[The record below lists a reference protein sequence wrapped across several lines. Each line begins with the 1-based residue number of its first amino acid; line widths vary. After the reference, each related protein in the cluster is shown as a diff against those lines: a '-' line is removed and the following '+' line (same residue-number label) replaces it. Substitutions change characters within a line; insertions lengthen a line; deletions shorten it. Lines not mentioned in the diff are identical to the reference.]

1 MPTRR
6 SQDTKAAILDAARAR
21 FSVEGYRSTTIRAVA
36 RDAGIDAALVMRYFG
51 SKAELFARATDID
64 LRVPDLTDEPAGGHG
79 ERLVEH
85 FLARWDGGNPE
96 GEVLLIL
103 LRSAATDAA
112 AAASMRDLFARQ
124 LVPALRALVAD
135 ESELS
140 TRVGLVASQMLGL
153 ALTRSVLELPPVAQ
167 MSPGF
172 AAANVGATIQ
182 RYLYE
187 PLRGP
192 RRGRTHASLRA

>member
-1 MPTRR
+1 MPARR
-6 SQDTKAAILDAARAR
+6 SLETKAAILAAARAR

-36 RDAGIDAALVMRYFG
+36 RDAGIDPALVMRYFG

-64 LRVPDLTDEPAGGHG
+64 LRVPDLTDSPAGGHG

-85 FLARWDGGNPE
+85 FLARWDGENPE

-103 LRSAATDAA
+103 LRSATTDAA
-112 AAASMRDLFARQ
+112 AAASLRELFARQ
-124 LVPALRALVAD
+124 LVPALRPLVAD

-140 TRVGLVASQMLGL
+140 QRAGLVASQMLGL
-153 ALTRSVLELPPVAQ
+153 ALTRSVLELPPVAA
-167 MSPGF
+167 MAPRVI
-172 AAANVGATIQ
+172 AANVGATIQ

-187 PLRGP
+187 PLRP
-192 RRGRTHASLRA
+192 SR